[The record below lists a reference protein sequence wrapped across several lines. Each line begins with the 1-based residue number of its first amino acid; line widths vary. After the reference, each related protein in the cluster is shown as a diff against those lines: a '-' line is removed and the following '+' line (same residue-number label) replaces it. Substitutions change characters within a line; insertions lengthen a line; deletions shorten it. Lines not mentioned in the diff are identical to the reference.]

1 MKATDGICQDVSV
14 PVLIVGAGPAGATT
28 ALLLGRY
35 GIPSIVI
42 SRHRGTANTPRAH
55 IFNQRAMEVLRDAGT
70 EGVVKD
76 VASTRE
82 QIAHVTWLHTL
93 SGEEYGRVYAWG
105 TRSDRIGDY
114 LVASPCEMSDLPQSV
129 LEPILVEEAAKL
141 GAEFRFSTE
150 FLSQRQLLDG
160 RVVTTVRNR
169 ATGAIYN
176 ITAQYL
182 VGADG
187 ARSSVISSLGIPVDG
202 EQLSN
207 AFGVHIKADLGKYF
221 LHRPGSMVW
230 ILNPDAP
237 DWSSHG
243 SIRMVRPWDE
253 FLVSMHTAKDVD
265 YDPCTEDVMRRLH
278 QMIGDDSVQVELLNF
293 SPWTINDQVART
305 WQKGNVFCI
314 GDAVHR
320 HPPFNGLGS
329 NTCISDAFNLAWK
342 LAYVVRGIAHPSI
355 LETLTLERKPVG
367 DGIVRRANDG
377 LLVHKKLWALMGST
391 TAERAVV
398 SELLQAASI
407 DGQRLRGELRG
418 IIEETDD
425 EFNALGIQ
433 MNQIYSPSSPLVLVE
448 EGDRPPDLAGVNL
461 LKEQVIS
468 TFPGFHV
475 PHVWVVKDG
484 QTERTSTLDLAG
496 RGRFVLFTGIGGES
510 WLQAAKDIS
519 RADGVPLQGYGIGR
533 GLEYSDAYWDWEKVR
548 GVEEDGAVL
557 VRPDHFVCWRCQ
569 RLDSNPDAKLR
580 EVIQTL
586 LRPAR

>member
-1 MKATDGICQDVSV
+1 MTASDEICHDVSI
-14 PVLIVGAGPAGATT
+14 PVLIVGAGPAGATA

-42 SRHRGTANTPRAH
+42 SRHQSTANTPRAH
-55 IFNQRAMEVLRDAGT
+55 IFNQRAMEVLRDAGI
-70 EGVVKD
+70 EGIVKP
-76 VASTRE
+76 VASSKE
-82 QIAHVTWLHTL
+82 QIAHVAWLHTL

-105 TRSDRIGDY
+105 TKPDRMGEY

-129 LEPILVEEAAKL
+129 LEPILVDEATKL

-150 FLSQRQLLDG
+150 FIQQRQLPDG
-160 RVVTTVRNR
+160 RVVTTVHDR
-169 ATGAIYN
+169 ATLATYD
-176 ITAQYL
+176 ITSQYL

-187 ARSSVISSLGIPVDG
+187 ARSSVLSSLGIPIDG
-202 EQLSN
+202 KQVSD
-207 AFGVHIKADLGKYF
+207 AFGVHIKADLSRYF
-221 LHRPGSMVW
+221 SRRPGSMVW

-243 SIRMVRPWDE
+243 SIRMVRPWNE
-253 FLVSMHTAKDVD
+253 FLVSMHMAKPDVNYIPCAKDII
-265 YDPCTEDVMRRLH
+265 RRLQ
-278 QMIGDDSVQVELLNF
+278 QMIGDSSVQIELLNF
-293 SPWTINDQVART
+293 SRWTINDQVARA

-320 HPPFNGLGS
+320 HPPINGLGS
-329 NTCISDAFNLAWK
+329 NTCISDAFNIAWK
-342 LAYVVRGIAHPSI
+342 LAYVLKGTADPSI

-377 LLVHKKLWALMGST
+377 MLIHRKLWALMGST
-391 TAERAVV
+391 TEERAVV
-398 SELLQAASI
+398 SGILQAPSI
-407 DGQRLRGELRG
+407 EGARLRKQLRT

-433 MNQIYSPSSPLVLVE
+433 MNQIYSKSPLLVVE
-448 EGDRPPDLAGVNL
+448 NGDSPPDLDGVNL
-461 LKEQVIS
+461 MKQQVIS
-468 TFPGFHV
+468 TFPGFHL

-484 QTERTSTLDLAG
+484 QLERISTLDLAG
-496 RGRFVLFTGIGGES
+496 HGEFVLFTGIGGEG
-510 WLQAAKDIS
+510 WLQAARDIA
-519 RADGVPLQGYGIGR
+519 RTDGVPMKGYGIGR

-569 RLDSNPDAKLR
+569 RLVSNPSARLR
-580 EVIQTL
+580 EVIRAL
-586 LRPAR
+586 LRPG